1 MNTAIGIDVS
11 KGKSVVAAMRP
22 FGEVALPPREFL
34 HTSAGLSKLTESLRL
49 FDGSTRVIMEATG
62 RYHEPVVSALRAAG
76 IFVSVVNPKL
86 IKDFSNN
93 SLRKVK
99 TDKADAVK
107 IARYGLEYWEEMREF
122 TETDTVRQ
130 QLKLF
135 SRQYNLHMKTVVAL
149 QNNLISLLDSV
160 FPGVNNM
167 FTSPTQDD
175 GHQKWVDFV
184 CTFYHRDCVSGVSV
198 SAFSERYHKWCKRNG
213 YRFNTASATE
223 IHTASRDM
231 VVTLPKNALTKTLI
245 TSAAGQLTAS
255 ATLLAT
261 LKSEFIRLAASLPE
275 YGIVSSMYGV
285 GDITGAQLMAEI
297 GDVRR
302 FANRGALI
310 AFAGVDPGVNQSGK
324 HDAKGVRTTKRGS
337 PHLRKTLFQIVNTH
351 LLKSPHDEPVYQF
364 LDKKRAEGKPYL
376 VYMTAAANKLLRI
389 YHARVRQF
397 LDAAE
402 PLDEVASDS

>member
-1 MNTAIGIDVS
+1 MNTAVGIDVS

-34 HTSAGLSKLTESLRL
+34 HTSADLSALTESLRL
-49 FDGSTRVIMEATG
+49 LPGNTRVILEATG
-62 RYHEPVVSALRAAG
+62 RYHEPVALALREAG

-86 IKDFSNN
+86 IKDFGNN

-107 IARYGLEYWEEMREF
+107 IARYGLEYWEEMREY

-135 SRQYNLHMKTVVAL
+135 SRQYNLHMKTVVSL

-160 FPGVNNM
+160 FPGMNER
-167 FTSPTQDD
+167 FTSPIRDD

-198 SAFSERYHKWCKRNG
+198 SAFSERYHKWCKRKG
-213 YRFNTASATE
+213 YNCSTAKAAE
-223 IHTASRDM
+223 LHAASLEM
-231 VVTLPKNALTKTLI
+231 VVTMPKNALTKALI
-245 TSAAGQLTAS
+245 TSAAGQLIA
-255 ATLLAT
+255 ATTMLTT
-261 LKSEFIRLAASLPE
+261 LKTEFIRLAATLPE
-275 YGIVSSMYGV
+275 YEMVRSMYGV

-302 FANRGALI
+302 FASRGALI
-310 AFAGVDPGVNQSGK
+310 AFAGVDPGVNESGK
-324 HDAKGVRTTKRGS
+324 HSAQSVRTTKRGS
-337 PHLRKTLFQIVNTH
+337 PHLRKTLFQIVSTH
-351 LLKSPHDEPVYQF
+351 LKKSPQDEPVYQF
-364 LDKKRAEGKPYL
+364 LDRKRAEGKPYL
-376 VYMTAAANKLLRI
+376 VYMTAAANKFLRI
-389 YHARVRQF
+389 YHAKVRDYLNG
-397 LDAAE
+397 LDGVN
-402 PLDEVASDS
+402 LDT

>member
-1 MNTAIGIDVS
+1 MNTAVGIDIS
-11 KGKSVVAAMRP
+11 KGKSIVAAMRP
-22 FGEVALPPREFL
+22 FGEVVVPPREFS
-34 HTSAGLSKLTESLRL
+34 HTNADLSAMTESLRL
-49 FDGSTRVIMEATG
+49 IDGNTRVILEATG
-62 RYHEPVVSALRAAG
+62 RYHEPVVVALRDAG

-86 IKDFSNN
+86 IKDFGNN

-122 TETDTVRQ
+122 TETDTVWQ

-149 QNNLISLLDSV
+149 QNNLISLLDST
-160 FPGVNNM
+160 FPGVNEL
-167 FTSPTQDD
+167 FTSPVRED

-184 CTFYHRDCVSGVSV
+184 CTFYHRDCISTVSAA
-198 SAFSERYHKWCKRNG
+198 AFSERYHKWCKRNS
-213 YRFNTASATE
+213 YNFSTSKAAELYS
-223 IHTASRDM
+223 ASREM
-231 VVTLPKNALTKTLI
+231 VVSMPKNALTKTLI
-245 TSAAGQLTAS
+245 TSAAGQLTA
-255 ATLLAT
+255 TTTTLAT
-261 LKSEFIRLAASLPE
+261 LKVEFIRLAATLPE
-275 YGIVSSMYGV
+275 YEIVNSMYGV

-337 PHLRKTLFQIVNTH
+337 PHLRKTLFQIVSTH
-351 LLKSPHDEPVYQF
+351 LKQSPQDEPVYQF
-364 LDKKRAEGKPYL
+364 LDRKRAEGKPYL
-376 VYMTAAANKLLRI
+376 VYMTAAANKFLRI
-389 YHARVRQF
+389 YHARVRDY
-397 LDAAE
+397 LNE
-402 PLDEVASDS
+402 MESL

>member
-1 MNTAIGIDVS
+1 MNTAVGVDVS

-34 HTSAGLSKLTESLRL
+34 HTSADLSAMKETLSLIE
-49 FDGSTRVIMEATG
+49 GNTRVILEATG
-62 RYHEPVVSALRAAG
+62 RYHEPVVMALREAG
-76 IFVSVVNPKL
+76 IFVSIVNPKL
-86 IKDFSNN
+86 IKDFGNN

-107 IARYGLEYWEEMREF
+107 IARYGLEYWEEMREY

-135 SRQYNLHMKTVVAL
+135 SRQYNLHMKTVVSL

-160 FPGVNNM
+160 FPGVNEL
-167 FTSPTQDD
+167 FASPVRED

-198 SAFSERYHKWCKRNG
+198 AAFWERYHKWCKRKG
-213 YRFNTASATE
+213 YNFSTSKAAE
-223 IHTASRDM
+223 IHAASREM
-231 VVTLPKNALTKTLI
+231 VVTLPRNPLTKTLI
-245 TSAAGQLTAS
+245 TTAAEQLTA
-255 ATLLAT
+255 ATTMLVT
-261 LKSEFIRLAASLPE
+261 LKTEFIRLAATLPE
-275 YGIVSSMYGV
+275 YDIVSVMYGV

-310 AFAGVDPGVNQSGK
+310 AFAGVDPGVNESGK
-324 HDAKGVRTTKRGS
+324 HSSPSVRTTKRGS
-337 PHLRKTLFQIVNTH
+337 PHLRKTLFQIVSTH
-351 LLKSPHDEPVYQF
+351 LRTSPQGEPVYHF
-364 LDKKRAEGKPYL
+364 LDRKRTEGKPYL
-376 VYMTAAANKLLRI
+376 VYMTAAANKFLRI
-389 YHARVRQF
+389 YHAKVREH
-397 LDAAE
+397 LNSLEMTESDA
-402 PLDEVASDS
+402 

>member
-11 KGKSVVAAMRP
+11 KGKSMVAAMRP
-22 FGEVALPPREFL
+22 FGEVVLPPREFL
-34 HTSAGLSKLTESLRL
+34 HTSDDLSALTKSLRL
-49 FDGSTRVIMEATG
+49 IEGEIRVILEATG
-62 RYHEPVVSALRAAG
+62 RYHEPIAQALHDAG

-86 IKDFSNN
+86 IKDYGNN

-107 IARYGLEYWEEMREF
+107 IARYGLERWEEMREY

-135 SRQYNLHMKTVVAL
+135 SRQYNLHMKTVVSL

-160 FPGVNNM
+160 LPGINER
-167 FTSPTQDD
+167 FKSPVRDD

-184 CTFYHRDCVSGVSV
+184 CTFYHRDCILGMSV
-198 SAFSERYHKWCKRNG
+198 AAFTERYHKWCKRMS
-213 YRFNTASATE
+213 YHFSTAKASELYA
-223 IHTASRDM
+223 ASREM
-231 VVTLPKNALTKTLI
+231 VVTMPKNALTKTLV
-245 TSAAGQLTAS
+245 TSAAEQLIAS
-255 ATLLAT
+255 TTVVSA
-261 LKSEFIRLAASLPE
+261 LKAEFIRLASTLPE
-275 YGIVSSMYGV
+275 YEIVRSMYGV

-324 HDAKGVRTTKRGS
+324 HSSQSVRTTKRGS
-337 PHLRKTLFQIVNTH
+337 PHLRKTLFQIVSTH
-351 LLKSPHDEPVYQF
+351 LKHSPQDEPVYQF
-364 LDKKRAEGKPYL
+364 LDRKRAEGKPYL
-376 VYMTAAANKLLRI
+376 VYMTAAANKFLRI
-389 YHARVRQF
+389 YHARVKGH
-397 LDAAE
+397 LNSLE
-402 PLDEVASDS
+402 NTASDT

>member
-1 MNTAIGIDVS
+1 MNTAVGVDVS

-22 FGEVALPPREFL
+22 FGEVVLSPREFL
-34 HTSAGLSKLTESLRL
+34 HTSADLSAMTESLRL
-49 FDGSTRVIMEATG
+49 IDGDIRVILEATG
-62 RYHEPVVSALRAAG
+62 RYHEPVVASLRNAG
-76 IFVSVVNPKL
+76 IFVSIVNPKL
-86 IKDFSNN
+86 IKDFGNN

-135 SRQYNLHMKTVVAL
+135 SRQYNLQMKTIVSL

-160 FPGVNNM
+160 FPGINER
-167 FTSPTQDD
+167 FTSPLRED

-184 CTFYHRDCVSGVSV
+184 CTFYHRDCVSSV
-198 SAFSERYHKWCKRNG
+198 SAAAFSEHYQKWCKRHAYN
-213 YRFNTASATE
+213 FSTAKGAE
-223 IHTASRDM
+223 IYAASREM
-231 VVTLPKNALTKTLI
+231 VVSMPKNSLTKTLI
-245 TSAAGQLTAS
+245 TSAAGQLTA
-255 ATLLAT
+255 ATTMLAT
-261 LKSEFIRLAASLPE
+261 LKAEFIRLAATLPE
-275 YGIVSSMYGV
+275 YEIVNSMYGV

-324 HDAKGVRTTKRGS
+324 HSSQSVRTTKRGS
-337 PHLRKTLFQIVNTH
+337 PHLRKTLFQIVSVH
-351 LLKSPHDEPVYQF
+351 LKKSPPDEPVYQF
-364 LDKKRAEGKPYL
+364 LDRKRAEGKPYL
-376 VYMTAAANKLLRI
+376 VYMTAAANKFLRI
-389 YHARVRQF
+389 YHARVKACLGGLETKQ
-397 LDAAE
+397 
-402 PLDEVASDS
+402 